1 MSQKAIPTISKAG
14 INSLLCLTWY
24 RFYKKEKRWI
34 LFITKMRCI
43 LISIEKWLKYLKI
56 IR

>member
-43 LISIEKWLKYLKI
+43 LISIEKCLKYLKI